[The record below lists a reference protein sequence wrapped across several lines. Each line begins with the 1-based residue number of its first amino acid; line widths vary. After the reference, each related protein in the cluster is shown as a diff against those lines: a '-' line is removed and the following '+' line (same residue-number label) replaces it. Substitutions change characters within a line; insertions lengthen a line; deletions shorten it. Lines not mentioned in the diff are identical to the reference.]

1 MQRKNT
7 GRQGFSEEGAMHTVF
22 GCLLTAATL
31 TLGGSAWGA
40 EEGLDETVQKSCQTE
55 LGSYCEEVA
64 SSEGRLLGCLFAHNE
79 KLSGP
84 CEYALYEAAV
94 RLERAV
100 AAFTYVAK
108 ACDDD
113 MDKFCAQVQAGEG
126 RLIECLKGKAAEM
139 TPTCKTAL
147 TTVGL
152 MN

>member
-1 MQRKNT
+1 MR
-7 GRQGFSEEGAMHTVF
+7 TVF
-22 GCLLTAATL
+22 RNLLAAVAL
-31 TLGGSAWGA
+31 SLWGSALGA
-40 EEGLDETVQKSCQTE
+40 EKGLDETVQKSCQTE

-94 RLERAV
+94 RLEREV
-100 AAFTYVAK
+100 AAFTDVAK

-139 TPTCKTAL
+139 TPTCKAAL
-147 TTVGL
+147 IAVGF